1 MENEII
7 IFINVWIQ
15 VMVYLYYCHVI
26 GQTVPKGLRRLWAIL
41 PIVFLFLILPFRI
54 HNLHFGGFFVFFI
67 SWLAN
72 FKLLLF
78 AFGKGPLSDSSLSLK
93 HFVCLASIPIK
104 VNSRTKT
111 ALPLH
116 KFLLNYI
123 TKGLTLGAVL
133 TSYKFSDQI
142 PTIIINSFYCIHIY
156 IILDLILT
164 MVSALV
170 QTLLGVQSDTH
181 FNQPY
186 LASSLQDFWGRRW
199 NLSVNHILRLSVF
212 KPTQEIAMRVFG
224 PQNAA
229 LLAVFVTF
237 VVSGLVHEFI
247 FCYLGRARPTW
258 EITLFFVL
266 HGLCIL
272 IELSLKKKLPPRFL
286 LPRVVSGPLT
296 LGFIMLTAYWLFF
309 PQLLR
314 CNGDQKALQE
324 IEAGAALIKKATLTL
339 AFWLHALYSTL
350 IHS

>member
-93 HFVCLASIPIK
+93 HFVCFSSVPIK
-104 VNSRTKT
+104 GFRS
-111 ALPLH
+111 
-116 KFLLNYI
+116 
-123 TKGLTLGAVL
+123 
-133 TSYKFSDQI
+133 
-142 PTIIINSFYCIHIY
+142 IHISTRHTLLPPFK
-156 IILDLILT
+156 IFGPEDGTSQLT
-164 MVSALV
+164 TSCVSACSSPHRKLRCV
-170 QTLLGVQSDTH
+170 YLGLRMPH
-181 FNQPY
+181 
-186 LASSLQDFWGRRW
+186 SLQ
-199 NLSVNHILRLSVF
+199 
-212 KPTQEIAMRVFG
+212 
-224 PQNAA
+224 
-229 LLAVFVTF
+229 
-237 VVSGLVHEFI
+237 
-247 FCYLGRARPTW
+247 PTW
-258 EITLFFVL
+258 EIKRFFIL

-296 LGFIMLTAYWLFF
+296 LGFIMLTAFWLFF

-324 IEAGAALIKKATLTL
+324 IEAGAALIKNATLTL
-339 AFWLHALYSTL
+339 TFWLHALYSAL